1 MPEYVLA
8 FILSACVGGLG
19 WINRRIDLVD
29 SKVDALEVKAAELYV
44 TKDQLDKALTRLEN
58 QFLRFGDRLEI
69 SLLRMEDKLDAHVSE
84 DRSRI
89 NNVIQKYNLN
99 DHD

>member
-1 MPEYVLA
+1 M
-8 FILSACVGGLG
+8 GGFC

-29 SKVDALEVKAAELYV
+29 SKVDALEVKAAEVYV
-44 TKDQLDKALTRLEN
+44 TKDQLDKALARLES

>member
-8 FILSACVGGLG
+8 FILSAFVGGLG

-29 SKVDALEVKAAELYV
+29 SKVDALEVKAAEVYV

-58 QFLRFGDRLEI
+58 QFLRFGDRLET